1 MAYIVMKSYIPKD
14 LARKWGKHAWKETPA
29 QIVAIPF
36 PGGVLFGAEQRY
48 TAQRVSFFLS
58 AEDARIVGQKL
69 LAAAREAENA
79 AS

>member
-1 MAYIVMKSYIPKD
+1 MAYIVWNSYTLKD
-14 LARKWGKHAWKETPA
+14 FARKWGKHAWKEMPA

-36 PGGVLFGAEQRY
+36 PEGVLFGAERRY

-58 AEDARIVGQKL
+58 VEDARIIGERL